1 MTGGQWE
8 EKKKRRLVDVDGAK
22 IQLDNNAIKIDLR
35 LENMLMRFLK
45 RITQLMTQ
53 GTPDERNTLFWHL
66 KHEPYLLYMLISSV
80 QFYGEA
86 Q

>member
-35 LENMLMRFLK
+35 LKNMLMRF
-45 RITQLMTQ
+45 
-53 GTPDERNTLFWHL
+53 
-66 KHEPYLLYMLISSV
+66 
-80 QFYGEA
+80 
-86 Q
+86 